1 MNRRTMTVSLMLGA
15 AMWWAG
21 FKMVSCYLDTSP
33 IRAAA
38 VLDDD
43 DAGR

>member
-33 IRAAA
+33 VHAV